1 MTLTQGTEKFSL
13 LFCCLPDIL
22 LSVDLCV
29 PVCAPSR
36 RTVAAVAA
44 VFILRACCVIHTPPL
59 PSSVNYLFRLL
70 RVSIKRDRAPGST
83 VRDGRTFRADC
94 RMAESAHAL
103 IDALSKAMWIR
114 RRGYRAVPNQG
125 QPHPGEIV
133 LLLLLRKNSQNRKV
147 WNCKLFVNAERVVS
161 SCLSRILSR
170 TKNFSLTGVG
180 YTKWTQKLPPLQTS
194 G

>member
-44 VFILRACCVIHTPPL
+44 VFILRVCCVIHIPPL

-70 RVSIKRDRAPGST
+70 RV
-83 VRDGRTFRADC
+83 
-94 RMAESAHAL
+94 RM
-103 IDALSKAMWIR
+103 IYI
-114 RRGYRAVPNQG
+114 AVPLETAHSKRPCSREHG
-125 QPHPGEIV
+125 QRWNDLPSESPYGRERTCSHGVLCLRPCGFVSAEAVPYRTEGNSTRVKLSFYYYLEKNRKIGRSEIV
-133 LLLLLRKNSQNRKV
+133 
-147 WNCKLFVNAERVVS
+147 
-161 SCLSRILSR
+161 
-170 TKNFSLTGVG
+170 NFL
-180 YTKWTQKLPPLQTS
+180 
-194 G
+194 

>member
-44 VFILRACCVIHTPPL
+44 AFILRVCCVIHIPPL

-70 RVSIKRDRAPGST
+70 RVKMIY
-83 VRDGRTFRADC
+83 
-94 RMAESAHAL
+94 
-103 IDALSKAMWIR
+103 I
-114 RRGYRAVPNQG
+114 AVPLETAHSKRPCSREHG
-125 QPHPGEIV
+125 QRWNGLPSESPYGRERTCSHGVFCQRSCGFVSAETVPYRTEG
-133 LLLLLRKNSQNRKV
+133 NSTRVKLSFYYYLEKNRKIG
-147 WNCKLFVNAERVVS
+147 RS
-161 SCLSRILSR
+161 QII
-170 TKNFSLTGVG
+170 NFL
-180 YTKWTQKLPPLQTS
+180 
-194 G
+194 

>member
-44 VFILRACCVIHTPPL
+44 VSILRVCCVIHIPPL

-70 RVSIKRDRAPGST
+70 RVKMIYIAVPLETAHSKRPCSREHGQRWNDLPSESPN
-83 VRDGRTFRADC
+83 GRERTCSHGVLCLRPCGFVS
-94 RMAESAHAL
+94 AESVPYRTEGNSTRVK
-103 IDALSKAMWIR
+103 LSFYYYLEK
-114 RRGYRAVPNQG
+114 
-125 QPHPGEIV
+125 
-133 LLLLLRKNSQNRKV
+133 NRKIG
-147 WNCKLFVNAERVVS
+147 RS
-161 SCLSRILSR
+161 QII
-170 TKNFSLTGVG
+170 NFL
-180 YTKWTQKLPPLQTS
+180 
-194 G
+194 

>member
-44 VFILRACCVIHTPPL
+44 VFILRVCCVIHIPPL

-70 RVSIKRDRAPGST
+70 RV
-83 VRDGRTFRADC
+83 
-94 RMAESAHAL
+94 RM
-103 IDALSKAMWIR
+103 IYI
-114 RRGYRAVPNQG
+114 AVPLETAHSKRPCSREHG
-125 QPHPGEIV
+125 QRRNGLPSELPYGEECSCSHRV
-133 LLLLLRKNSQNRKV
+133 LCQRPCGFVSAETVPYRTEGNSTRVKLSFYYYLEK
-147 WNCKLFVNAERVVS
+147 NCKIGRSIIVNF
-161 SCLSRILSR
+161 LR
-170 TKNFSLTGVG
+170 T
-180 YTKWTQKLPPLQTS
+180 
-194 G
+194 

>member
-44 VFILRACCVIHTPPL
+44 VFILRVCCVIHIPPL

-70 RVSIKRDRAPGST
+70 RV
-83 VRDGRTFRADC
+83 
-94 RMAESAHAL
+94 RM
-103 IDALSKAMWIR
+103 IYI
-114 RRGYRAVPNQG
+114 AVPLETAHSKRPCSREHG
-125 QPHPGEIV
+125 QRWNDLPSESPYGRERTCSHGVLCQRSCGFVSAETVPYRTEGNLTRVKLPFYYYLEKNRKIGRSEIV
-133 LLLLLRKNSQNRKV
+133 
-147 WNCKLFVNAERVVS
+147 
-161 SCLSRILSR
+161 
-170 TKNFSLTGVG
+170 NFL
-180 YTKWTQKLPPLQTS
+180 
-194 G
+194 

>member
-44 VFILRACCVIHTPPL
+44 VFILRVCCVIHIPPL

-70 RVSIKRDRAPGST
+70 RV
-83 VRDGRTFRADC
+83 
-94 RMAESAHAL
+94 RM
-103 IDALSKAMWIR
+103 IYI
-114 RRGYRAVPNQG
+114 AVPLETAHSKRPCSREHG
-125 QPHPGEIV
+125 QRWNDLPSESPYGRERTCSHGV
-133 LLLLLRKNSQNRKV
+133 LCLRPCGFVSAEAVPYRTEGNSTRVKLSFYYYLEKNRKIGRS
-147 WNCKLFVNAERVVS
+147 KIVNF
-161 SCLSRILSR
+161 L
-170 TKNFSLTGVG
+170 
-180 YTKWTQKLPPLQTS
+180 
-194 G
+194 

>member
-44 VFILRACCVIHTPPL
+44 VFILRVCCVIHIPPL

-70 RVSIKRDRAPGST
+70 RV
-83 VRDGRTFRADC
+83 
-94 RMAESAHAL
+94 RM
-103 IDALSKAMWIR
+103 IYI
-114 RRGYRAVPNQG
+114 AVPLETAHSKRPCSREHG
-125 QPHPGEIV
+125 QRWNDLPSESPYGRERTCSHGVLCLRPCGFVSAETVPYRTEGNSTRVKLSFYYYLEKIRKIGRSGIV
-133 LLLLLRKNSQNRKV
+133 
-147 WNCKLFVNAERVVS
+147 
-161 SCLSRILSR
+161 
-170 TKNFSLTGVG
+170 NFL
-180 YTKWTQKLPPLQTS
+180 
-194 G
+194 

>member
-44 VFILRACCVIHTPPL
+44 VFILRVCCVIHIPPL

-70 RVSIKRDRAPGST
+70 RV
-83 VRDGRTFRADC
+83 
-94 RMAESAHAL
+94 RM
-103 IDALSKAMWIR
+103 IYI
-114 RRGYRAVPNQG
+114 AVPLETAHSKRPCSREHG
-125 QPHPGEIV
+125 QRWNDLPSESPYGRERTCSHGV
-133 LLLLLRKNSQNRKV
+133 LCLRPCGFVSAEAVPYRTEGNSTRVKLSFYYYLEKNRKIG
-147 WNCKLFVNAERVVS
+147 KSKIVNF
-161 SCLSRILSR
+161 L
-170 TKNFSLTGVG
+170 
-180 YTKWTQKLPPLQTS
+180 
-194 G
+194 

>member
-44 VFILRACCVIHTPPL
+44 VFILRVCCVIHIPPL

-70 RVSIKRDRAPGST
+70 RV
-83 VRDGRTFRADC
+83 
-94 RMAESAHAL
+94 RM
-103 IDALSKAMWIR
+103 IYI
-114 RRGYRAVPNQG
+114 AVPLETAHSKRPCSREHG
-125 QPHPGEIV
+125 QRWNDLPSESPYGRERTCSHGV
-133 LLLLLRKNSQNRKV
+133 LCLRPCGFVSAEAVPYRTEGNSTRVKLSFYYYLEKNRKIGRP
-147 WNCKLFVNAERVVS
+147 KIVNF
-161 SCLSRILSR
+161 L
-170 TKNFSLTGVG
+170 
-180 YTKWTQKLPPLQTS
+180 
-194 G
+194 

>member
-44 VFILRACCVIHTPPL
+44 VFILRVCCVIHIPPL

-70 RVSIKRDRAPGST
+70 RV
-83 VRDGRTFRADC
+83 
-94 RMAESAHAL
+94 RM
-103 IDALSKAMWIR
+103 IYI
-114 RRGYRAVPNQG
+114 AVPLETAHSKRPCSREHG
-125 QPHPGEIV
+125 QRWNDLPSESPYGRERTCSHGV
-133 LLLLLRKNSQNRKV
+133 LCLRPCGFVSAETVPYRTEGNSTRVKLSFYYYLEKNRKIGRSII
-147 WNCKLFVNAERVVS
+147 VNF
-161 SCLSRILSR
+161 L
-170 TKNFSLTGVG
+170 
-180 YTKWTQKLPPLQTS
+180 
-194 G
+194 

>member
-44 VFILRACCVIHTPPL
+44 VSILRVCCVIHIPPL

-70 RVSIKRDRAPGST
+70 RVRIKRDRAPGST
-83 VRDGRTFRADC
+83 ARDGMTFRADC
-94 RMAESAHAL
+94 RMAESTHAL
-103 IDALSKAMWIR
+103 IDALSKAMWVR
-114 RRGYRAVPNQG
+114 QRGERAVPNRRKL
-125 QPHPGEIV
+125 HPGEII
-133 LLLLLRKNSQNRKV
+133 LLLLLREKSQNRKV
-147 WNCKLFVNAERVVS
+147 PNYKLFVNAERVVS
-161 SCLSRILSR
+161 SC
-170 TKNFSLTGVG
+170 
-180 YTKWTQKLPPLQTS
+180 P
-194 G
+194 

>member
-44 VFILRACCVIHTPPL
+44 VFILRVCCVIHIPPL

-70 RVSIKRDRAPGST
+70 RVRIKETVLPGARSEMEWPSERIAVWQRAHMLSWG
-83 VRDGRTFRADC
+83 V
-94 RMAESAHAL
+94 
-103 IDALSKAMWIR
+103 LSKVMWVR
-114 RRGYRAVPNQG
+114 QRGDRAVPNRRKL
-125 QPHPGEIV
+125 HPGEIV
-133 LLLLLRKNSQNRKV
+133 LLLLLRENSQNRKV
-147 WNCKLFVNAERVVS
+147 WNCKLFVNTERAVS
-161 SCLSRILSR
+161 SCPSRIPNLIKS
-170 TKNFSLTGVG
+170 FSLTGAG
-180 YTKWTQKLPPLQTS
+180 YALSLIHI
-194 G
+194 